1 MAKEREGEPRDVASL
16 GNVLAAKK
24 PRAVPAPVPSA
35 PPVAAAPPATASK
48 PKAAIEARDIGIDV
62 PKPAKACAD
71 VHCPFHGTLPV
82 RGQTFEGTVVSTR
95 MQRTVVVERK
105 YTRFIRKYERYE
117 KRTKRMRVHSPPC
130 LGLREG
136 DHVVLMECRPI
147 AKTVSFVAI
156 QNKGAAA

>member
-1 MAKEREGEPRDVASL
+1 MAGRRAEPREAAGPGD
-16 GNVLAAKK
+16 VLAAKK
-24 PRAVPAPVPSA
+24 PKVVPTAQVQARAG
-35 PPVAAAPPATASK
+35 PATPPPTPPK
-48 PKAAIEARDIGIDV
+48 PAEKGRARDIGIDV
-62 PKPAKACAD
+62 PKPAKTCAD

-95 MQRTVVVERK
+95 MQRTVVVERQ

-130 LGLREG
+130 LELREG

-156 QNKGAAA
+156 QNRGVAA